1 MAALNSSASC
11 FGAPAAQRMLLFPA
25 QLQPTHALQAFPCA
39 APAELLTISSSAA
52 AGTAQPSFKS
62 CSLAHRCTGSARG
75 SMEAHHEL
83 RPLELPAAFSAAW
96 CSEAA
101 GALNAA
107 SQAGPAALK
116 AVLPADVVCTL
127 LERCQQLLQAE
138 PTLLEVRPKA
148 AGQAAE
154 AAWPL
159 PTMQSV
165 NCILRVSE
173 VCAAAM
179 QGESAQPC
187 SLPASPPL
195 CNCPTVAYA
204 CLCTVQVAPPEGAQ
218 VVVVGDTHGQF
229 HDVCRM

>member
-1 MAALNSSASC
+1 
-11 FGAPAAQRMLLFPA
+11 
-25 QLQPTHALQAFPCA
+25 
-39 APAELLTISSSAA
+39 
-52 AGTAQPSFKS
+52 
-62 CSLAHRCTGSARG
+62 
-75 SMEAHHEL
+75 MEAHQEL

-116 AVLPADVVCTL
+116 AVLPADVVCAL

-148 AGQAAE
+148 AGQAAA
-154 AAWPL
+154 AAWLP
-159 PTMQSV
+159 PTMQSI
-165 NCILRVSE
+165 NCSLRVLEGWRCCNAS
-173 VCAAAM
+173 
-179 QGESAQPC
+179 ESAQCC

-195 CNCPTVAYA
+195 CSCPTVAYA